1 MSIKV
6 FSSEFEFKQDA
17 IMLVSRLA
25 FDIAV
30 DVIGGGN
37 VADDSESV
45 LSYLLGMAKQESLN
59 KRTQDAISFYLD
71 LVIEHNRELIAFYD
85 K

>member
-17 IMLVSRLA
+17 IMLVARLT

-45 LSYLLGMAKQESLN
+45 LSYLLDMAKQESLN

-71 LVIEHNRELIAFYD
+71 SVIEHNRELIAFYD

>member
-17 IMLVSRLA
+17 IMLVARLA
-25 FDIAV
+25 FDISL

-45 LSYLLGMAKQESLN
+45 LSYLLDMAKQESLN

-71 LVIEHNRELIAFYD
+71 SVIERNRELIAFYD

>member
-17 IMLVSRLA
+17 IMLVARLT

-45 LSYLLGMAKQESLN
+45 LSYLLDMSKQESLN

>member
-17 IMLVSRLA
+17 IMLVARLT

-45 LSYLLGMAKQESLN
+45 LSYLLDMAKQESLN

-71 LVIEHNRELIAFYD
+71 SVIERNRELIAFYD

>member
-17 IMLVSRLA
+17 IMLVARLT

-45 LSYLLGMAKQESLN
+45 LSYLLDMAKQESLN
-59 KRTQDAISFYLD
+59 KRTQ
-71 LVIEHNRELIAFYD
+71 
-85 K
+85 